1 MRFDRLDKE
10 FFLSR
15 DLQHNLPNANLAA
28 PQADLDAWVAECE
41 RTATIYGLLKKVAF
55 ELFEE
60 EGYSRN
66 DRLYYDAVEL
76 LKKAKTM
83 RRIQSLWAQED
94 DYSSDDDWFLT
105 RANDYIH
112 ALYTTPA
119 DQLASFVS
127 TLGFRGLY
135 LTHGICDGL
144 GLELRQEL
152 DYRQTDFCFYG
163 CQLKPEDIVVPFDAH
178 SIWDALLLLLS
189 VQWMWKP
196 EMWFIADVGGKK
208 LYPRISIFGQQA
220 LVTFCTVSAEPM
232 KDTTSHSIYKT
243 GVLLIR
249 RNDTFS
255 VKGAYR
261 VRIGETEEPR
271 LPEPPEHIPPFH
283 LFTEEEQPLIEEARS
298 KVNKTD
304 DLPF

>member
-1 MRFDRLDKE
+1 MRFVILDNE

-60 EGYSRN
+60 EGYSWN
-66 DRLYYDAVEL
+66 DRLYFDAVEL
-76 LKKAKTM
+76 LKKAKIM

-127 TLGFRGLY
+127 TLGFRGRY
-135 LTHGICDGL
+135 LTHGIHR
-144 GLELRQEL
+144 LELCPEL
-152 DYRQTDFCFYG
+152 DDYARFCG
-163 CQLKPEDIVVPFDAH
+163 CPLYLGDMVVPFDAH

-189 VQWMWKP
+189 GQWMWEP
-196 EMWFIADVGGKK
+196 EMWFIAAFDGKVF
-208 LYPRISIFGQQA
+208 YPRISIFGQQA
-220 LVTFCTVSAEPM
+220 LATFCTVSAEPM

-261 VRIGETEEPR
+261 VRIGETEEPC
-271 LPEPPEHIPPFH
+271 LPVPPEHVPPYHF
-283 LFTEEEQPLIEEARS
+283 FTEEEQHLVRNAYSEVDET
-298 KVNKTD
+298 N

>member
-15 DLQHNLPNANLAA
+15 DLQHNLPNVNLAA
-28 PQADLDAWVAECE
+28 PQADLDVWVAECE

-55 ELFEE
+55 ELFGE

-66 DRLYYDAVEL
+66 DRLYYEAMMSL
-76 LKKAKTM
+76 RKAKTM
-83 RRIQSLWAQED
+83 HRIQSLWTQEN

-112 ALYTTPA
+112 TLYTTPA

-135 LTHGICDGL
+135 LTHGICSGV
-144 GLELRQEL
+144 GLELRSEL
-152 DYRQTDFCFYG
+152 DYTQPDFCFYG
-163 CQLKPEDIVVPFDAH
+163 CSLNLGDMVVPFDAH

-189 VQWMWKP
+189 RQWMWKP
-196 EMWFIADVGGKK
+196 EMWFIAAFDGKVF
-208 LYPRISIFGQQA
+208 YPRISIFGQQA

-261 VRIGETEEPR
+261 VRVGETEEPR

-283 LFTEEEQPLIEEARS
+283 LFTKEEQPLIEEARS

>member
-1 MRFDRLDKE
+1 MSFDRLDNE

-15 DLQHNLPNANLAA
+15 DLQHNLPTANLAA

-55 ELFEE
+55 ELFGE

-66 DRLYYDAVEL
+66 DRLYYEAMMSL
-76 LKKAKTM
+76 RKAKTM
-83 RRIQSLWAQED
+83 RRIQSLWTQEN

-127 TLGFRGLY
+127 TLSFRGWY
-135 LTHGICDGL
+135 LTHGICKGA
-144 GLELRQEL
+144 GLELCPEL
-152 DYRQTDFCFYG
+152 EPDFCFFGRSLY
-163 CQLKPEDIVVPFDAH
+163 LEDMVVPFDAH

-189 VQWMWKP
+189 RQWMWEP
-196 EMWFIADVGGKK
+196 EMWFIAAFDGKVF
-208 LYPRISIFGQQA
+208 YPRISIFGQQA
-220 LVTFCTVSAEPM
+220 LATFCTVLAEPM

-261 VRIGETEEPR
+261 VRIGETEEPC
-271 LPEPPEHIPPFH
+271 LPVPPEHVPPYHF
-283 LFTEEEQPLIEEARS
+283 FTEEEQHLVRNAYRKVGEA
-298 KVNKTD
+298 NE
-304 DLPF
+304 LPF